1 MVPPQSREGRG
12 YMNGIGSSQVPR
24 RVSLLWW
31 LALTLVLGL
40 VYSSAVFRSNTV
52 PIWAGNYPTLVVNSH
67 PHFDR
72 VSEVLVMNPIDA
84 AVVGVPNQ
92 KGFLFHVEPD
102 PRVLDVYRLDRYQPE
117 WIPNTDFLSKP
128 DYYRSQIGLQ
138 GWAYVEVTKA
148 FGLGRHAAFALFWTL
163 NAFLLAA
170 VLTIFIRFIYV
181 IWGREAAIAAAAFSA
196 LSTGLNVFSWSM
208 FWLAFLD
215 IAPAAAATFLALRL
229 PVRSWVRTLPSF
241 FGLLVLFLLT
251 FANGYEAMTVTI
263 SSVAVPFAMV
273 YAAGRIPFRTMIG
286 YGGAAVALGFV
297 SFAAALTAHH
307 FLYMNAFGGSG
318 IDWVFSRTEHWGPES
333 PYGPSLIGLGKILV
347 VNAVDIARVGL
358 PVLLL
363 LLLAAPFAFKAARAL
378 LTRRLDDEADR
389 IALAVTAAL
398 MSSASWPLVQF
409 AHVAF
414 HSRYM
419 SLVMAFPFGLVLL
432 GALGRLWA
440 MRRESR
446 QRSADSP
453 RIATGGEPAR
463 T

>member
-1 MVPPQSREGRG
+1 MVPPQSCEGRG
-12 YMNGIGSSQVPR
+12 YMNGIGSSQGPR
-24 RVSLLWW
+24 PVSALWW
-31 LALTLVLGL
+31 VALTLVLGL
-40 VYSSAVFRSNTV
+40 VYSSAILRSNTV
-52 PIWAGNYPTLVVNSH
+52 PIWAGNYPTLAVNSH

-84 AVVGVPNQ
+84 AVAGVPIE
-92 KGFLFHVEPD
+92 KDFLFHVQSD
-102 PRVLDVYRLDRYQPE
+102 PRVLDVNHLDRYQPE
-117 WIPNTDFLSKP
+117 WIPSADLLSKP
-128 DYYRSQIGLQ
+128 DYYRTQIGVQ
-138 GWAYVEVTKA
+138 GWVYVEVTKA
-148 FGLGRHAAFALFWTL
+148 LGVGRDTAFAIFWTL
-163 NAFLLAA
+163 NAFFLAA
-170 VLTIFIRFIYV
+170 VLAIFIRFIYI

-241 FGLLVLFLLT
+241 LGLLALFLLT

-263 SSVAVPFAMV
+263 SSVAVPFV
-273 YAAGRIPFRTMIG
+273 IVFAAGRIPFKTMIG
-286 YGGAAVALGFV
+286 YASAAVALGV
-297 SFAAALTAHH
+297 ASFAAALAAHH

-333 PYGPSLIGLGKILV
+333 PYAPSLVGLGKILV

-363 LLLAAPFAFKAARAL
+363 VLLAAPFVFKAARSL
-378 LTRRLDDEADR
+378 LTLRRDDESDR

-419 SLVMAFPFGLVLL
+419 SLVMAFPFGLVLM
-432 GALGRLWA
+432 GALGRMWA

-446 QRSADSP
+446 HRSAGSP
-453 RIATGGEPAR
+453 RITTGAEPAH